1 MHSGIST
8 LLDNTVSEVVDV
20 IGGFITDGHLGTLI
34 SVALAIGVISF
45 VVYRLVRKY

>member
-1 MHSGIST
+1 MNSDVSSLLST
-8 LLDNTVSEVVDV
+8 TTTEVVTV
-20 IGGFITDGHLGTLI
+20 INGFITDGHLGTLI